1 MGLDCWSPNINIARD
16 PRWGRVLETT
26 GEDPMLTGTFGVEYT
41 RGLQEKAPSS
51 SSSTTTTTSSRN
63 SRSNRSST
71 SNNRTTTSSSS
82 NDDGSDNG
90 DGGYLQAVVTLKHFA
105 AYSVE
110 DYEGVSRHNYDA
122 EVTNTEGHI

>member
-51 SSSTTTTTSSRN
+51 SSSTTTTTTR
-63 SRSNRSST
+63 
-71 SNNRTTTSSSS
+71 SSS